1 MRRTTKPFSYFY
13 SRLKRVLRMVG
24 AGRMT
29 DEVQKKLDEIED
41 VRRKIKAKVSESLEA
56 LTDIEDEL
64 NDAKTRQV
72 ERMRKDSRVDES
84 IVEQVK
90 GEGE

>member
-1 MRRTTKPFSYFY
+1 
-13 SRLKRVLRMVG
+13 
-24 AGRMT
+24 MT
-29 DEVQKKLDEIED
+29 DEVQKKLDEIEH
-41 VRRKIKAKVSESLEA
+41 VRKKIKAKVSESLEA
-56 LTDIEDEL
+56 LTNIEDDL

-90 GEGE
+90 GEEE